1 MTPKE
6 IRNLDVPQIDEQ
18 IVKMQSKVFELRHQ
32 VATSQVEDLSQ
43 MQKLRRDIA
52 RLHTI
57 RREKSTKGA
66 TK

>member
-1 MTPKE
+1 MTSKE

-18 IVKMQSKVFELRHQ
+18 IVKMNSKVFELRHQ
-32 VATSQVEDLSQ
+32 VSTSQVEDLSQ
-43 MQKLRRDIA
+43 MRKLRRDIA

-57 RREKSTKGA
+57 RREKSTKEA

>member
-6 IRNLDVPQIDEQ
+6 IRILDVPQIDEQ
-18 IVKMQSKVFELRHQ
+18 IVKMQAKVFELRHQ

-66 TK
+66 AK